1 MNSFN
6 SFNKIIG
13 SNKDMF
19 EPKSRKA
26 MPFPLD
32 FIDRD
37 IAEAFELLNRILTKI
52 KASELDP
59 NNQTPARKKRTKSL
73 KYKTTTC
80 IKLLKQISCEVDEL
94 WF

>member
-6 SFNKIIG
+6 TFNKIVG

-19 EPKSRKA
+19 EPRSKKSV
-26 MPFPLD
+26 PFPLD
-32 FIDRD
+32 FIDKD
-37 IAEAFELLNRILTKI
+37 IAEAFELLNRIFIKI
-52 KASELDP
+52 KSSEIDP
-59 NNQTPARKKRTKSL
+59 INQTAARKRRIKSL

-80 IKLLKQISCEVDEL
+80 SKLLKQISQEVDEL

>member
-6 SFNKIIG
+6 TFNKIFG

-37 IAEAFELLNRILTKI
+37 IAEAFEILNRILVKI
-52 KASELDP
+52 NSSKLDP
-59 NNQTPARKKRTKSL
+59 NNQSPAKKKRINSL
-73 KYKTTTC
+73 KYKTSTC
-80 IKLLKQISCEVDEL
+80 IKLLKQISSETDEL